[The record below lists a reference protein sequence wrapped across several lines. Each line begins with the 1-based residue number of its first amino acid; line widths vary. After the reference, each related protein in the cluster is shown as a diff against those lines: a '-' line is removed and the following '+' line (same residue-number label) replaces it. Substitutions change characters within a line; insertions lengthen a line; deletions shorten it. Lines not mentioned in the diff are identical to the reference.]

1 MPPQGRV
8 DWLTPR
14 RTRSAGTRMAT
25 HTRRCVHVR
34 WCRSAAQRVRT
45 QADTCRPPR
54 APRVAHAQRRNPR
67 KPAARAL
74 KDLSPQTFTRIAHTP
89 AHTCPAQKNPSKG
102 IGNAQLPH
110 KEAEL
115 RHPPPGKAPAGL
127 RRAWLRARVR
137 RNLGSQPGASSGSGS
152 ALEGPQYRLAVGKK
166 GAERPPSRAEAPPPS
181 RPRRSFHLHRSS
193 APRLRPHRCGAPAPF
208 CRSRPQTSLGRS
220 SAPPMRGPVFAL
232 PRGSPTRLRK
242 TSLPS
247 LPPSAL
253 LSDASP
259 KARRS
264 LLYSIGPQVS
274 FPESLGWEMVSG
286 SGRP

>member
-1 MPPQGRV
+1 MPRG
-8 DWLTPR
+8 DAGIHFKGTL
-14 RTRSAGTRMAT
+14 RSA
-25 HTRRCVHVR
+25 
-34 WCRSAAQRVRT
+34 
-45 QADTCRPPR
+45 RPE
-54 APRVAHAQRRNPR
+54 
-67 KPAARAL
+67 
-74 KDLSPQTFTRIAHTP
+74 
-89 AHTCPAQKNPSKG
+89 SKG
-102 IGNAQLPH
+102 HAVC
-110 KEAEL
+110 L
-115 RHPPPGKAPAGL
+115 RIL
-127 RRAWLRARVR
+127 
-137 RNLGSQPGASSGSGS
+137 SQQNKRSDRS

-181 RPRRSFHLHRSS
+181 RPRRSSYLHRSS

-232 PRGSPTRLRK
+232 PRGPPTRLRK
-242 TSLPS
+242 TSLRS

-274 FPESLGWEMVSG
+274 FPESLG
-286 SGRP
+286 